1 MSELMVETDALTK
14 RFGALAA
21 LNLVDLRV
29 PRGSVLGLLGHNG
42 AGKTTLVRIL
52 STALPPTSGSA
63 KVGGYDVVRDAR
75 RVRRVIGL
83 TGQYAAVDEQLTAVG
98 NLVLI
103 ARLLGASRAQAR
115 RRAHELLEVFDLTSS
130 ANRLCRTF
138 SGGMRRR
145 LDLAASL
152 VGTPDLIFLDE
163 PTTGLDPVSRS
174 ALWDVIR
181 ARIDDGA
188 TALLTTQYLEEA
200 DRLADSIAV
209 LSDGA
214 IVAAGTVAQLKAEVG
229 ATTIHL
235 AIADADEARQVAERL
250 RESGRPAVLDGESE
264 VVTPVDESS
273 DLVGV
278 LQALSGLP
286 VRVTAVRLAEPTLD
300 DVYLSFT
307 GSGPAVPVHS

>member
-1 MSELMVETDALTK
+1 MIETYALTK

-52 STALPPTSGSA
+52 STVLPPTSGSA
-63 KVGGYDVVRDAR
+63 RVGGYDVVRDAR
-75 RVRRVIGL
+75 QVRRIIGL

-103 ARLLGASRAQAR
+103 ARLLGASPAQAR
-115 RRAHELLEVFDLTSS
+115 GRAHELLEVFDLTSA

-152 VGTPDLIFLDE
+152 IGTPDLIFLDE

-200 DRLADSIAV
+200 DHLADSIAV

-229 ATTIHL
+229 GTTIHL
-235 AIADADEARQVAERL
+235 AVVDADEARQVAERL
-250 RESGRPAVLDGESE
+250 RESGRPAVLDRESE
-264 VVTPVDESS
+264 VVTPVDRSS
-273 DLVGV
+273 DLVDV

-300 DVYLSFT
+300 DVFLSFT